1 MSSNG
6 RRQGVM
12 ADWVRTASPPLR
24 KNRFFAAQL
33 LLCKVLGR
41 FAKVRT
47 GRPPGP
53 VILKLKNIIT
63 AVHTI

>member
-6 RRQGVM
+6 RRQGFM
-12 ADWVRTASPPLR
+12 ADWVRTASPSP
-24 KNRFFAAQL
+24 QL

-53 VILKLKNIIT
+53 VILKLKYHHCGAYHLGIN
-63 AVHTI
+63 